1 MTTIMEKTT
10 GLVAFVRT
18 VQNGSF
24 ASASRIIGAS
34 PSAVSKSVA
43 RLEQRLGVRL
53 LQRSTRTLRLT
64 VEGTDYFE
72 RVAPLLQAIEE
83 AENRVQST
91 DIPQGLIRVSVPV
104 LVGRVL
110 MAQWVAKFILLYPR
124 LKFDLDVT
132 DRNVDIIREGFD
144 LALRIGTLQDSGLN
158 ARFLGHTDH
167 ILAASPK
174 YLMRRGTPLTV
185 DDLQHH
191 DCLRFL
197 IAGRPFPYAFADG
210 SSIIP
215 DGPLDTSDGATL
227 RQAAIE
233 GAGII
238 QIPRFAIADDIAAGT
253 LIQVLSGFPMLIS
266 PIHALHPFGRQLP
279 VRARLFVDFLA
290 EQFHFYAFQ
299 PPSTVRFSPLV

>member
-24 ASASRIIGAS
+24 ASAGRIIGAS

-43 RLEQRLGVRL
+43 RLEERLGVRL
-53 LQRSTRTLRLT
+53 FQRSTRTLRLT
-64 VEGTDYFE
+64 VEGTDYYE
-72 RVAPLLQAIEE
+72 RVAPLLQAMEE
-83 AENRVQST
+83 AENHVQSNET
-91 DIPQGLIRVSVPV
+91 PQGLIRISVPV

-110 MAQWVAKFILLYPR
+110 MARWVAKFVLLYPR

-144 LALRIGTLQDSGLN
+144 LALRIGALPDSGLN
-158 ARFLGHTDH
+158 ARLLGYTDH
-167 ILAASPK
+167 ILAASPA
-174 YLMRRGTPLTV
+174 YLKRRGAPLTL

-197 IAGRPFPYAFADG
+197 IAGRPFPYAFAG
-210 SSIIP
+210 GASIIP

-227 RQAAIE
+227 RQAAVE
-233 GAGII
+233 GMGII
-238 QIPRFAIADDIAAGT
+238 QIPRFAVADDIAAGT
-253 LIQVLSGFPMLIS
+253 LIHVLPGFPMLVS

-279 VRARLFVDFLA
+279 IRARLFVDFLV
-290 EQFHFYAFQ
+290 EQFREKDTA
-299 PPSTVRFSPLV
+299 S

>member
-24 ASASRIIGAS
+24 AGASRVIGAS

-43 RLEQRLGVRL
+43 RLEERLGVRL
-53 LQRSTRTLRLT
+53 LQRSTRTIRLT
-64 VEGTDYFE
+64 LEGADYFE
-72 RVAPLLQAIEE
+72 RVAPLLQALEE
-83 AENRVQST
+83 AENQLQT
-91 DIPQGLIRVSVPV
+91 TEMPQGLIRVSVPV

-110 MAQWVAKFILLYPR
+110 MAQWAAKFILRYPR
-124 LKFDLDVT
+124 VKFDLDVT

-144 LALRIGTLQDSGLN
+144 LALRIGTLPDSGLN
-158 ARFLGHTDH
+158 ARMLGNTSH
-167 ILAASPK
+167 ILAASPT
-174 YLMRRGTPLTV
+174 YLSRRGMPLSV
-185 DDLQHH
+185 GDLQHH

-210 SSIIP
+210 GSIVP
-215 DGPLDTSDGATL
+215 EGPIDTSDGATL

-238 QIPRFAIADDIAAGT
+238 QIPRFAIAEDIAAGT
-253 LIQVLSGFPMLIS
+253 LIQILPTFPMLIS
-266 PIHALHPFGRQLP
+266 PIHVLHPFGRQLP
-279 VRARLFVDFLA
+279 VRARLFMEFLA
-290 EQFHFYAFQ
+290 EQFQEKNLVEMTA
-299 PPSTVRFSPLV
+299 PPR